1 MYRHKKKK
9 LDFSWLFRY
18 NFSLKNQH
26 KEKIMQKLS
35 SGVSLGLGVVIGL
48 IVGLVGGAFLMNSL
62 SSQNAGTILEMFN
75 PLPKTKATN
84 WVAQVGEYTITQDD
98 LDRGLELFLSQVPA
112 AQRAQILNNPSLKA
126 QLLEEFINQY
136 VVMMEA
142 LKDKNFD
149 TPENRFLVQ
158 ASIRQTVYQLYLKNH
173 LPADTSVF
181 LPTEA
186 EINAFYDQNRAQL
199 SRMNIPASQMKQF
212 IQQELGNRKLQEW
225 AARYVMQLREA
236 YPIKRNTQ
244 VMGTQTPL
252 SPLPLQ
258 K

>member
-1 MYRHKKKK
+1 MQKN
-9 LDFSWLFRY
+9 SVG
-18 NFSLKNQH
+18 FSLS
-26 KEKIMQKLS
+26 I
-35 SGVSLGLGVVIGL
+35 GIAIGL
-48 IVGLVGGAFLMNSL
+48 CVGLAGGALLMKLLTPKTHPS
-62 SSQNAGTILEMFN
+62 LEMFN
-75 PLPKTKATN
+75 PLPKTKGTN
-84 WVAQVGEYTITQDD
+84 WVAQVGEYTITQED
-98 LDRGLELFLSQVPA
+98 LDRGLQLFLSQVPA
-112 AQRAQILNNPSLKA
+112 NQRAQILNNPSLKS

-136 VVMMEA
+136 VVLMEA
-142 LKDKNFD
+142 LKDKAFD
-149 TPENRFLVQ
+149 TPENRFLIQ
-158 ASIRQTVYQLYLKNH
+158 ASVRQAVYQLYLKSR

-186 EINAFYDQNRAQL
+186 EINAFYEQNRAQL

-225 AARYVMQLREA
+225 AARYVMQLREG

-244 VMGTQTPL
+244 TSSTDNTL